1 MLAFLQK
8 LANREPGQELGRNAT
23 IGVLPEVIEHLRSA
37 LAVRTVQLGS
47 LQDILCP
54 DGSPLPTADPL
65 GDSQQLQGRRHF
77 ELVDLEHGKHVCMVC
92 GESYTDAWL
101 LRQHQVDFGHFNTDN
116 PAELAFGRKK
126 EQLKRYQTLQRLQD
140 EISGSCFEFD

>member
-1 MLAFLQK
+1 M
-8 LANREPGQELGRNAT
+8 GRNAT

-37 LAVRTVQLGS
+37 LAVRTVELGS
-47 LQDILCP
+47 LQELLCP

-65 GDSQQLQGRRHF
+65 GDSRQLQGRRHF
-77 ELVDLEHGKHVCMVC
+77 ELVDLERGKHVCMVC
-92 GESYTDAWL
+92 GASYTDAWL
-101 LRQHQVDFGHFNTDN
+101 LRQHQVDFAHFNTDN

-140 EISGSCFEFD
+140 EISGSCFK